1 MKLVYASVVGDGS
14 VVLTASR
21 SRHELTEKG
30 FVERA
35 LDRDRLPGAGGE
47 ELRVGN
53 GGGASAER
61 TQRTS
66 IRLQVDGVL
75 QQEEAKSRDRERSI
89 ADATQERVGENS
101 LEGLLDLGPEAPR
114 QRQGGAHIGQY
125 RARNAA
131 WSSIA

>member
-1 MKLVYASVVGDGS
+1 MVGEGS
-14 VVLTASR
+14 VPPTASASSFKFAQQR
-21 SRHELTEKG
+21 L
-30 FVERA
+30 VEA
-35 LDRDRLPGAGGE
+35 SFDRDHSPGSTREKLGLGHAGTT
-47 ELRVGN
+47 
-53 GGGASAER
+53 SAER

-89 ADATQERVGENS
+89 ADATQERVVENS

-125 RARNAA
+125 RGRNAA